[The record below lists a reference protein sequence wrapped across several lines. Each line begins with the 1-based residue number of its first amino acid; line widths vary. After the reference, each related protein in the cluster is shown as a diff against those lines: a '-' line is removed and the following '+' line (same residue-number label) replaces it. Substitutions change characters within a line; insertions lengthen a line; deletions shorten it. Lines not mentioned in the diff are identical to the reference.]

1 MPSLEILRR
10 YAESTMH
17 AVVRQIFRRLASLD
31 PVEEE
36 NKLSN
41 TASESSEELKMNVQ
55 SHGTS
60 TPLLSGAVDIVPAT
74 PTVDQGRSSESHS
87 QSDIQTRDEASPSSG
102 TSIIRSDCMSTL
114 CMGSNT
120 VF

>member
-1 MPSLEILRR
+1 
-10 YAESTMH
+10 MH
-17 AVVRQIFRRLASLD
+17 AVVRQIFQRLAILD

-36 NKLSN
+36 NKLSS

-74 PTVDQGRSSESHS
+74 PAIDRGRSSESHS
-87 QSDIQTRDEASPSSG
+87 QPDTQTKEEASPSSG
-102 TSIIRSDCMSTL
+102 TSMIRSDCMSPV
-114 CMGSNT
+114 CMTSKII
-120 VF
+120 F

>member
-41 TASESSEELKMNVQ
+41 TTSESSEELKMNVQ
-55 SHGTS
+55 SYGTS

-74 PTVDQGRSSESHS
+74 PTVDQGRTSESHS
-87 QSDIQTRDEASPSSG
+87 QPVTQTKEEASPSSG
-102 TSIIRSDCMSTL
+102 TSLSRSDCMSTL
-114 CMGSNT
+114 YMSSKIT
-120 VF
+120 F

>member
-1 MPSLEILRR
+1 MVYLEILRR

-36 NKLSN
+36 NKLSS

-74 PTVDQGRSSESHS
+74 PTIDQGRPSESHS
-87 QSDIQTRDEASPSSG
+87 QPDTQTKEEASPSSG
-102 TSIIRSDCMSTL
+102 TSMIRSDCMSPV
-114 CMGSNT
+114 CMNSKIL
-120 VF
+120 F